1 MKTVLVAMS
10 GGVDSSVSAY
20 LLKKQG
26 YNVVGVTMALTNYE
40 NQDSRRS
47 CCSEKDRYLA
57 RYVASQINIPFEIVD
72 YREIFRK
79 EVILPFIESYKR
91 AETPNPCVLCNSKM
105 KFSHLINFGKKFG
118 ADYIATGHYAKII
131 KYNNRLFVKK
141 GVDSKKDQSYF
152 LYQLA
157 EPIIEHVLFPLG
169 DLHKTEV
176 RKIAELAG
184 LVTDSKPESQEI
196 CFVDTDYRSFIS
208 DKIESKTGFLI
219 DEEGNVLGKHQGIE
233 NFTIGQ
239 RKGINLSF
247 PYPVYVKKIDPISKN
262 ITIASRDRLAV
273 KSFYIKDYILK
284 DNRVYFSSLV
294 KIRSQ
299 GIDIEA
305 ELKLENGRI
314 KVSSEKGF
322 WGVTPGQSAVAYI
335 DDRIVAGG
343 IISNSGL
350 TTFLP
355 TNS

>member
-40 NQDSRRS
+40 NKDSRRS

-57 RYVASQINIPFEIVD
+57 RYVAAQIDIPFEIVD
-72 YREIFRK
+72 YRETFKK
-79 EVILPFIESYKR
+79 EVTLPFIESYRR
-91 AETPNPCVLCNSKM
+91 AETPNPCVLCNSRM
-105 KFSHLINFGKKFG
+105 KFSHLLNFSERYG
-118 ADYIATGHYAKII
+118 ADYIATGHYAKIV
-131 KYNNRLFVKK
+131 KYDNRLFVKK

-152 LYQLA
+152 LYKLT
-157 EPIIEHVLFPLG
+157 EPVIERVLFPIG

-176 RKIAELAG
+176 REIAKSAG
-184 LVTDSKPESQEI
+184 LITDNKPESQEI
-196 CFVDTDYRSFIS
+196 CFVDTDYRGFIS
-208 DKIESKTGFLI
+208 DRIESKAGFLI
-219 DEEGNVLGKHQGIE
+219 DEGGNILGKHKGIE

-247 PYPVYVKKIDPISKN
+247 PYPVYVKKIDPVSKN
-262 ITIASRDRLAV
+262 VTVANRSKIVV
-273 KSFYIKDYILK
+273 KNFYIKDYIFK
-284 DNRVYFSSLV
+284 NDRPHFDALV

-299 GIDIEA
+299 SIDIES
-305 ELKLENGRI
+305 ELQLRNGRI

-322 WGVTPGQSAVAYI
+322 WGVAPGQSAVAYI

-343 IISNSGL
+343 IITDSSKM
-350 TTFLP
+350 
-355 TNS
+355 S